1 MQSKKD
7 NVVID
12 DNRLSCNTLGGL
24 SMYQAR
30 HIMEELPNSNWER
43 IMLTLKTLGSALAV
57 FAVLSLGTYSSE
69 AAAKPH
75 GHHVS
80 KHQQVK
86 KNKLHP
92 ACKRYLERRSAW
104 YRYKGNKAELRENL
118 KATKAFRGLPYAE
131 QKIQCQ
137 AAYQAFDDF
146 DHGKFRRR

>member
-1 MQSKKD
+1 
-7 NVVID
+7 
-12 DNRLSCNTLGGL
+12 
-24 SMYQAR
+24 
-30 HIMEELPNSNWER
+30 MEELPNLNRER

-57 FAVLSLGTYSSE
+57 VAVLSLGTYSAE

-80 KHQQVK
+80 KHQQAK

-92 ACKRYLERRSAW
+92 ACKRYLERRAAW
-104 YRYKGNKAELRENL
+104 YRYKGNKAELRENR
-118 KATKAFRGLPYAE
+118 KAAKAFRGLPYAE

-146 DHGKFRRR
+146 DYGKFRRR

>member
-1 MQSKKD
+1 
-7 NVVID
+7 
-12 DNRLSCNTLGGL
+12 
-24 SMYQAR
+24 
-30 HIMEELPNSNWER
+30 
-43 IMLTLKTLGSALAV
+43 MLTLKTLGSVLAV
-57 FAVLSLGTYSSE
+57 FAVLSLGTYSAE

-75 GHHVS
+75 VHQAS
-80 KHQQVK
+80 KHQPAK

-92 ACKRYLERRSAW
+92 ACRQYLERRAAW